1 MSSPTTSSKAPG
13 RRSFVIRWAVCALLS
28 IGLGTVTLLYTA
40 LDRLILRPLSIS
52 HPETLVLAA
61 ETRPPITSW
70 QWFPYSTYQSVL
82 KMRSLASVAVSGSVD
97 TVLTEQEGATPVLA
111 HMVSPNYFQVLGVS
125 PERGNAFSEA
135 GPPSVVLSHSFWIT
149 RFGGSPAVVGQT
161 IRIQGVPLVVTGV
174 MPRQFYGLQLDSAP
188 DLWLPLSA
196 QPLLSTKSLSD
207 PEPDRHFS
215 IIARLGH
222 NITLMQAQQEFA
234 TLFRALQKESGKEDP
249 ERIGRLLPVNQGTFA
264 LRDQFSYA
272 LALLLWGVG
281 LLLLL
286 TCANVA
292 GLLVVWGL
300 QRERDNAVRLALGA
314 SRLRILWSALT
325 SSMALGLAGGVGG
338 ILLAY
343 VSAPHL
349 LRLLPPTRAPIP
361 ADFTP
366 NVWVSFG
373 TLMLALTVSVT
384 FGAFPA
390 FLASRVAPQQALR
403 GGSATRKTGVLSRS
417 LLVLQTALTL
427 VLLVSAGLLSRTYYI
442 LRDTDPGFDAEHI
455 VVFSINPSLV
465 GNSVKL
471 SSTFG
476 QQLLQRI
483 NALPGVKSA
492 SLASFPL
499 MKRLGA
505 KASVSLPGEKIPS
518 DAFLNTSMD
527 SVSSSFFETMGLP
540 ILSGRGLS
548 LADGASSDPVPTVI
562 NSAFARLLFPN
573 QEPIGRTFGAGSP
586 GEIASATNV
595 VVGVVQD
602 TKYRSLREPF
612 LPIYYDPIE
621 QREDWDSK
629 SYLYVRTANNPSS
642 VIQSARQVLAALAPQ
657 TPFSS
662 VDTMVAEMAET
673 LWQERLLAVLALVF
687 SVMSVLMVLIGLY
700 SFVAYD
706 TSQRNREFAIR
717 CALGAQKADMAS
729 LLAKEVALVL
739 VPGVALGL
747 TISWALNRFLV
758 SILYGV
764 KAFDTVSVL
773 TSFLVISASTAIA
786 TLVPIVRTMNIEPA
800 VVLRSE

>member
-1 MSSPTTSSKAPG
+1 M
-13 RRSFVIRWAVCALLS
+13 IRFAVCSVLS
-28 IGLGTVTLLYTA
+28 IGLGTATLLYTA
-40 LDRLILRPLSIS
+40 LDRLILHPLSIH

-70 QWFPYSTYQSVL
+70 QWFPYSTYQAVL
-82 KMRSLASVAVSGSVD
+82 KMHSFVSVAVDGSVD

-111 HMVSPNYFQVLGVS
+111 QMVSTNYFQVLGVA
-125 PERGNAFSEA
+125 PERGNAFSES

-149 RFGGSPAVVGQT
+149 RLGGSPTVVGQ
-161 IRIQGVPLVVTGV
+161 ILRVQGVPLVVTGV
-174 MPRQFYGLQLDSAP
+174 MPKQFYGLQLDSAP
-188 DLWLPLSA
+188 DLWIPLSA
-196 QPLLSTKSLSD
+196 QPLISSKSLND

-222 NITLMQAQQEFA
+222 NITLTQAQQEFA
-234 TLFRALQKESGKEDP
+234 TLFRTLQKERGEEDP
-249 ERIGRLLPVNQGTFA
+249 ERIGRLLPVKQGTFA
-264 LRDQFSYA
+264 LRDQFSHA
-272 LALLLWGVG
+272 LALLLWGVA
-281 LLLLL
+281 LLLFL

-292 GLLVVWGL
+292 GLLIVRGL

-314 SRLRILWSALT
+314 SRFRILWNALA
-325 SSMALGLAGGVGG
+325 SSTALGLSGGMGG

-343 VSAPHL
+343 VSATRL

-361 ADFTP
+361 ANFTP

-417 LLVLQTALTL
+417 LLVVQTALTL
-427 VLLVSAGLLSRTYYI
+427 VLLVSGGLLSRTYYI
-442 LRDTDPGFDAEHI
+442 LRHTDPGFDAEHI

-471 SSTFG
+471 SSTFRR
-476 QQLLQRI
+476 QLLERI

-518 DAFLNTSMD
+518 DAFLNASMD
-527 SVSSSFFETMGLP
+527 SVSSSFFEAMGLP
-540 ILSGRGLS
+540 IRSGRSLS
-548 LADGASSDPVPTVI
+548 PVDGTRSDPIPTVI

-573 QEPIGRTFGAGSP
+573 QDPIGRSFGTGSP
-586 GEIASATNV
+586 GEMASATNV
-595 VVGVVQD
+595 VVGVVGD
-602 TKYRSLREPF
+602 SKYRSLREPF

-642 VIQSARQVLAALAPQ
+642 VIQSAHQVLAALAPQ
-657 TPFSS
+657 IPFSS
-662 VDTMVAEMAET
+662 VDTMVAEMADS
-673 LWQERLLAVLALVF
+673 LWQERLLSVLALVF

-717 CALGAQKADMAS
+717 CALGAQKVDMTR
-729 LLAKEVALVL
+729 LLAKEVAFVL
-739 VPGVALGL
+739 VPGMALGL
-747 TISWALNRFLV
+747 TISWALSRFLV

-764 KAFDTVSVL
+764 NAFDLVSVL
-773 TSFLVISASTAIA
+773 TSFLVISASTAVA
-786 TLVPIVRTMNIEPA
+786 TFVPIVRTRSIEPA
-800 VVLRSE
+800 VVLRNE